1 MALLNSSISTTSRDF
16 QANASVMS
24 GLVKD
29 LAKKR
34 AIVALGHSILVS
46 AYYML
51 KAEVDYHD
59 LGSDHLDRRRHART
73 TKHLVSRLE
82 GLGYEVK
89 LEPKQ
94 AA

>member
-1 MALLNSSISTTSRDF
+1 
-16 QANASVMS
+16 
-24 GLVKD
+24 
-29 LAKKR
+29 
-34 AIVALGHSILVS
+34 
-46 AYYML
+46 ML
-51 KAEVDYHD
+51 KDEEDYQD
-59 LGSDHLDRRRHART
+59 LGSAYFDRRRRDRT